1 MPPAMSPRSARMLL
15 WLGLALMAPLPVA
28 AGVATGLMP
37 VARMAMLAGLCGLVV
52 LLENANGA
60 VGLLC
65 LLFLA
70 QALAY
75 LAVLWGV
82 AHATSRLLA
91 RLSPRSVA
99 VATALLL
106 AGGVALTAAFD
117 WYETPFRLASTHASL
132 FEIFE

>member
-1 MPPAMSPRSARMLL
+1 MSPRSARMLL

-37 VARMAMLAGLCGLVV
+37 VARMAMLAGVCGLVV

-65 LLFLA
+65 LMFLA
-70 QALAY
+70 QAAGY
-75 LAVLWGV
+75 LALLWGV
-82 AHATSRLLA
+82 AHGLSRVLA
-91 RLSPRSVA
+91 RLSPRGVA
-99 VATALLL
+99 AAAALLL
-106 AGGVALTAAFD
+106 LAGVALTAVFD
-117 WYETPFRLASTHASL
+117 WYVTPFRLASTHSNL